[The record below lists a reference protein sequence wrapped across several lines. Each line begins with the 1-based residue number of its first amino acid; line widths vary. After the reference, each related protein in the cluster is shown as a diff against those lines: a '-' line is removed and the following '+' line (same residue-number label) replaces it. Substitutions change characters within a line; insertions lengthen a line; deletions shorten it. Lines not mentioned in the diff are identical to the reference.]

1 MAQAGTEV
9 MRETIYC
16 SDDPARA
23 MAERFVE
30 LARASDSLCVALSG
44 GSTPRPF
51 YRLLAS
57 EFADHI
63 PWERIRLFMV
73 DERCVPHDHPESNWG
88 MMREA
93 LAPILDRT
101 RAFPMDGSSATAAQD
116 YETVLRREVPRSIG
130 GIPSLDL
137 LVLGMGADGHTAS
150 LFPDTKALECRDH
163 FVVFNDVPHLKTRR
177 ITLTYPIL
185 EAAAHRWFL
194 VTGADKAPA
203 FERACR
209 GELPAGRLPDAA
221 WFVDYPVVE

>member
-1 MAQAGTEV
+1 

-30 LARASDSLCVALSG
+30 QARSADTLCVGLSG

-51 YRLLAS
+51 YRLLAG

-63 PWERIRLFMV
+63 PWERVRLFMV
-73 DERCVPHDHPESNWG
+73 DERCVPHDHPDSNWG
-88 MMREA
+88 MMRDA
-93 LAPILDRT
+93 LAPILPRAC
-101 RAFPMDGSSATAAQD
+101 AFPMDGSSDTAAHD
-116 YETVLRREVPRSIG
+116 YEALLRRDIPRRVEG
-130 GIPSLDL
+130 VPSLDL
-137 LVLGMGADGHTAS
+137 VVLGMGPDGHTAS
-150 LFPDTKALECRDH
+150 LFPNTKALDCRDRL
-163 FVVFNDVPHLKTRR
+163 VVFNDVPQLKTKRL
-177 ITLTYPIL
+177 TLTYPML
-185 EAAAHRWFL
+185 EAAARRWFL